1 MMFARSDKKKNSNY
15 STGANFAA
23 ANCNAFKFNIL
34 KVIGTVV
41 SAVSIFVFRLINVI
55 INIIDIIII
64 NCCKTISK
72 SKKRI
77 LPIAG

>member
-1 MMFARSDKKKNSNY
+1 MFTCSSKNKNSSY

-23 ANCNAFKFNIL
+23 ENCNAFKFNIL

-55 INIIDIIII
+55 ISIIDIISCIKI
-64 NCCKTISK
+64 ISK
-72 SKKRI
+72 SKKEI

>member
-55 INIIDIIII
+55 INIINIII

>member
-1 MMFARSDKKKNSNY
+1 MFARSDRKKNSNY

-55 INIIDIIII
+55 INIIDIS
-64 NCCKTISK
+64 CKTISK

>member
-1 MMFARSDKKKNSNY
+1 MFARSDKKKNSNY

-64 NCCKTISK
+64 INCCKTISK